1 MGYYKDL
8 LAYKKA
14 YELAM
19 EIFVVSLG
27 CSCKF
32 RNLISGQKKC

>member
-8 LAYKKA
+8 IAYKKA

-19 EIFVVSLG
+19 EIFDLSK
-27 CSCKF
+27 KF
-32 RNLISGQKKC
+32 LSEDHQDLCVQIL